1 MDFWCSENVINNHS
15 TSSTHRADQIN
26 QRILEAAFNCVVRW
40 GVAKTTMEDVAREC
54 SISRATIYRYFPGGR
69 EELVQSVIAW
79 QAGQFLAD
87 LYEVLHGAQSLQ
99 DILERLIF
107 FSSDYL
113 RNLEVLDR
121 LLATEPDAVI
131 PKLTTEIN
139 LMAST
144 VSGFLVPYLREFGVN
159 SQVNIHEAADY
170 LARML
175 FSFISSPGDLDLQ
188 DRTEVS
194 NLVRVELL
202 GGIAH

>member
-1 MDFWCSENVINNHS
+1 
-15 TSSTHRADQIN
+15 
-26 QRILEAAFNCVVRW
+26 
-40 GVAKTTMEDVAREC
+40 MEDVAREC

-107 FSSDYL
+107 FSSAYL

-188 DRTEVS
+188 DRAKVS
-194 NLVRVELL
+194 DLVRVELL
-202 GGIAH
+202 SGIAY

>member
-1 MDFWCSENVINNHS
+1 MTNNYS
-15 TSSTHRADQIN
+15 TSSTHRTDQIT

-54 SISRATIYRYFPGGR
+54 NISRATIYRYFPGGR

-99 DILERLIF
+99 EILERLIF

-144 VSGFLVPYLREFGVN
+144 VSGFLVPYLREFGIN
-159 SQVNIHEAADY
+159 TQVNIHEAADY

-188 DRTEVS
+188 DRAKVS
-194 NLVRVELL
+194 DLVRVELL
-202 GGIAH
+202 SGIAH